1 MPKFPLLVTDEDEL
15 AAVPAEGP
23 WTVEVIHRLFHYA
36 PFPKEHAFDP
46 GGFAFARNGETVE
59 LVNRDDYVRGLRF
72 GAFVDPSRS
81 IEPTFGEGAG
91 DFAARPDLVE
101 FVKEHKVD
109 DILDEAHGDA
119 DMAQLLID
127 AENEAKPHNGEPR
140 KGVIHGLQAI
150 IDTYLDEGT
159 PPGGPDAA
167 TAPDGTATGDGG
179 PIPDPGDE
187 NEDGGDGEK
196 TSEEE

>member
-1 MPKFPLLVTDEDEL
+1 MPKYPLLVTDEDEL
-15 AAVPAEGP
+15 AKVSADDGP

-36 PFPKEHAFDP
+36 PFVKEHDFDP

-72 GAFVDPSRS
+72 GAFVDPARS
-81 IEPTFGEGAG
+81 IEPDYGEGAG

-109 DILDEAHGDA
+109 DILAEANGDA

-127 AENEAKPHNGEPR
+127 AENEAKPHGGEPR
-140 KGVIHGLQAI
+140 KGVLSGLQAI
-150 IDTYLDEGT
+150 IDTYLDEATRPDAT
-159 PPGGPDAA
+159 PPA
-167 TAPDGTATGDGG
+167 TAPDGTTV
-179 PIPDPGDE
+179 PDPGDE
-187 NEDGGDGEK
+187 NENGNDGEPS
-196 TSEEE
+196 TEEE